1 MNWAEK
7 LKLNVDYLSGKSNSN
22 LYSAKYES
30 SKLSRKDWQ
39 LRWEVYGN
47 EGYGFVWYGVD
58 SIGNV
63 AEFCCEESFVPE
75 VFFQDV
81 TKNNKLCEYFKNLSN
96 NSKAII
102 PVNLRNE
109 LREFAKRNN
118 DWGKE
123 AERGVFI
130 FDEPSDNSW
139 FEEKYL
145 TKFAFTKNPY
155 ELTAIPTEP
164 LYVENLPKKVQEL
177 LQPYHFEKINFSEC
191 QFLDVSKHLYCE
203 K

>member
-1 MNWAEK
+1 MYLLESIKIN
-7 LKLNVDYLSGKSNSN
+7 LDYLLGKSGSN
-22 LYSAKYES
+22 VYAPKYES
-30 SKLSRKDWQ
+30 QKLSREDWQ
-39 LRWEVYGN
+39 ERWEEFGN

-58 SIGNV
+58 SIGNI

-75 VFFQDV
+75 VFFQNV
-81 TKNNKLCEYFKNLSN
+81 TKNNKLCEYFETLSN

-102 PVNLRNE
+102 PDNLRNE
-109 LREFAKRNN
+109 LKELAKRNK

-123 AERGVFI
+123 AERGIFI
-130 FDEPSDNSW
+130 FDEPSDTSL

-145 TKFAFTKNPY
+145 TKFAFSKNPY
-155 ELTAIPTEP
+155 ELRAIPTEP
-164 LYVENLPKKVQEL
+164 VNFGNLPKEVQES
-177 LQPYHFEKINFSEC
+177 LQPYHFENVKFNEC